1 MRQGKLPE
9 FLVVA
14 PGAPGSWF
22 SDSVDGGQRYESFIA
37 GDLVKAIEAT
47 GRVVP
52 GPSARAITG
61 ISMGGYG
68 AYKIALKR
76 PGFYGSVSALS
87 GALIPF
93 GIDDL
98 PRYTP
103 FARWTITRVFGR
115 PDRRNT
121 LAENDV
127 WEMLK
132 DRRFEKPPF
141 ASHLRAGT
149 EDDYR
154 LDRVAAQYGMNL
166 NEHGVPTSV
175 VLEPGRHDW
184 SYWGHAMASI
194 AEWHGRQFAYDSQR

>member
-1 MRQGKLPE
+1 KN
-9 FLVVA
+9 
-14 PGAPGSWF
+14 
-22 SDSVDGGQRYESFIA
+22 YERFIA
-37 GDLVKAIEAT
+37 GDLVRTIEST

-52 GPSARAITG
+52 GPQARGITG

-68 AYKIALKR
+68 AYKLGLKR
-76 PGFYGSVSALS
+76 PGYYGSVSALS

-93 GIDDL
+93 GADDL

-115 PDRRNT
+115 PDERNT

-127 WEMLK
+127 WEILK
-132 DRRFEKPPF
+132 TPFTAPPF

-149 EDDYR
+149 EDDYK
-154 LDRVAAQYGMNL
+154 LDRVAAQFGMNL
-166 NEHGVPTSV
+166 NEHGVPTTI

-184 SYWGHAMASI
+184 TYWGHAMVSI
-194 AEWHGRQFAYDSQR
+194 AEWHA